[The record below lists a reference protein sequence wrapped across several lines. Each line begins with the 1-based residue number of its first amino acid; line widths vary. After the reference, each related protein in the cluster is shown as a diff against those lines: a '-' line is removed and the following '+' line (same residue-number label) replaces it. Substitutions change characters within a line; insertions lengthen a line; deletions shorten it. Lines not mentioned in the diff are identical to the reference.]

1 MKQIHT
7 KLYCVEHRETFKYLD
22 GYTIG
27 VKMAKVRGV
36 RFTEQEE
43 TLIEEFL
50 KKNPFF
56 DFSTLSKVAILEFIK
71 RPSINFTPVTQK
83 QKREVKNVRTI

>member
-1 MKQIHT
+1 
-7 KLYCVEHRETFKYLD
+7 
-22 GYTIG
+22 
-27 VKMAKVRGV
+27 MAKVRGV

-50 KKNPFF
+50 RKNPFF

-71 RPSINFTPVTQK
+71 KPSINFTPVGQK
-83 QKREVKNVRTI
+83 PKKEGTNVRTF